1 MQLDQ
6 TLAELWKSLGVWIS
20 LNLIICYIQVVY
32 IWGEKEDPNIL
43 INQELDDMEPAIQL
57 ADIEHLL
64 NQTESLQ
71 SEIIQTLE
79 ENQKI
84 RDSIQQVI
92 ANLSL
97 SA

>member
-1 MQLDQ
+1 
-6 TLAELWKSLGVWIS
+6 
-20 LNLIICYIQVVY
+20 
-32 IWGEKEDPNIL
+32 L
-43 INQELDDMEPAIQL
+43 INEELDDMESAIPL
-57 ADIEHLL
+57 DEIEHLL

-84 RDSIQQVI
+84 RDSIQQII
-92 ANLSL
+92 ANVSL

>member
-1 MQLDQ
+1 MSAYLQI
-6 TLAELWKSLGVWIS
+6 W
-20 LNLIICYIQVVY
+20 Y
-32 IWGEKEDPNIL
+32 IWGEKEDPNIS
-43 INQELDDMEPAIQL
+43 INQTLDDMEPAIPL
-57 ADIEHLL
+57 AEIEHLL

-84 RDSIQQVI
+84 RDSIQQII
-92 ANLSL
+92 ANISL

>member
-1 MQLDQ
+1 MESAIPLD
-6 TLAELWKSLGVWIS
+6 E
-20 LNLIICYIQVVY
+20 
-32 IWGEKEDPNIL
+32 
-43 INQELDDMEPAIQL
+43 
-57 ADIEHLL
+57 IEHLL

-84 RDSIQQVI
+84 RDSIQQII
-92 ANLSL
+92 ANVSL

>member
-1 MQLDQ
+1 ME
-6 TLAELWKSLGVWIS
+6 TAIPLAE
-20 LNLIICYIQVVY
+20 
-32 IWGEKEDPNIL
+32 
-43 INQELDDMEPAIQL
+43 
-57 ADIEHLL
+57 IEHIL

-84 RDSIQQVI
+84 RDSIQQII
-92 ANLSL
+92 ANVSL